1 MQRITAFCTLIMRSN
16 TNAYNRAPLFSSVRG
31 GRRKSV
37 TTIKV
42 IGRKTLNKAETFEE
56 KGLEESLRVDEREV
70 EEKRRDGRGEGKKN
84 RSFITHQM
92 MNPECTLQS

>member
-16 TNAYNRAPLFSSVRG
+16 TNAYNRAALFSSGARKRG
-31 GRRKSV
+31 RKSV

-70 EEKRRDGRGEGKKN
+70 EEKRREGSGEGKKKQKLYN
-84 RSFITHQM
+84 TSDDE
-92 MNPECTLQS
+92 P